1 MTGSFVSC
9 HSIDP
14 VLHPGFGY
22 GNIFRL
28 PENDPKHRLPGVHGD
43 FGVRR
48 EARLL
53 VHWSW
58 DHSKHTD
65 THTHAYLH
73 FLKNCR
79 KVQTFQS
86 SNVDPQCL
94 PGLSQPDILPTWLLW
109 GPQREHGVARL
120 TLMPQLGRVIS
131 WTVMKSAGSL
141 GQGCKIKIMN
151 LPLWLVKIW
160 KNSRGIMVFKL
171 NMFTF
176 SKIIIKTSKTCI
188 HPFGADL
195 WLQCAASGEQIAWPD
210 ATNWWTL
217 AGYQRFL
224 PTLETTPKSFGCTGR
239 HL

>member
-1 MTGSFVSC
+1 MATSSACLKMTQ
-9 HSIDP
+9 SIACLGCM
-14 VLHPGFGY
+14 VISGY
-22 GNIFRL
+22 D
-28 PENDPKHRLPGVHGD
+28 EKHVCWFIGH
-43 FGVRR
+43 
-48 EARLL
+48 ETTQNTQT
-53 VHWSW
+53 H
-58 DHSKHTD
+58 

-160 KNSRGIMVFKL
+160 KNSRGIIVFKL